1 MPPTPA
7 ESAAEFQKLLEVME
21 KVSKGIADL
30 TTQQASRATA
40 AATRETDLSN
50 IITARLNKQ
59 AESVKEEFKI
69 ANNRAAQ
76 YEKAIELQ
84 KIQIELLEQQ
94 RKGQKEGAE
103 VATETN
109 TKLEKAKEILK
120 DLTGE
125 QKEFNE
131 QGKQTA
137 HWVDGLSG
145 SLTQIAKGD
154 FAGILKGIGS
164 ELGNL
169 GGAALNKGL
178 NRIVSKFQSMGPAL
192 QGATSGMTGASVS
205 ASGLSA
211 SLTALGGSAVATG
224 GAILVVAAALAA
236 LAVAVGV
243 SMKILELAVETE
255 NLNRE
260 LQKTTGVGPE
270 FSGAILQAANDT
282 RQFGVS
288 LEDTVKATQALS
300 KTFTDF
306 TMMSGMAAAEITKTT
321 SILTKLGISG
331 DDIAQGLQNST
342 KALGQTGTQ
351 AAQTQLELEA
361 LSKDIGIDPA
371 KMAADFAGVGSSLAK
386 LGREGTQAFKEL
398 AVASKVTGI
407 EVGRLL
413 AITEKF
419 DTFKGAAEQ
428 AGKLN
433 AALGGNFVNAMELL
447 TATNPVERFNMIRD
461 AILDAG
467 LSFDEMSYYQRK
479 FYAEA
484 AGMQDVGEL
493 ALALSGDM
501 SSLESQIGKNTA
513 DYEAAAK
520 RAKDFQTVQE
530 SLTKALEAL
539 IPVMIPLSEKIGE
552 FAKLFS
558 DFVTEHKDEI
568 QDFFK
573 DMLAAVGMLAAGFVW
588 LTWPVWAAVGAIS
601 ALAAIVGKVVITFW
615 SWVASITGLREA
627 LFVDSDSPTLFDG
640 LIELGDKVLTKLK
653 TSFDGLIGSI
663 TNVFSPLAK
672 LRAEM
677 AKLKADFFGDDDSLF
692 NGAEMVKKSI
702 VEMSTAT
709 LGSAA
714 APAKAFHSAVS
725 SAVNNTTI
733 NNGSGGDANINI
745 KFDNKK
751 MAGLFD
757 IEVVKS
763 VSKMARNSLIG

>member
-40 AATRETDLSN
+40 AATRETELST
-50 IITARLNKQ
+50 IITTRLNKQ

-76 YEKAIELQ
+76 YEKAIEFQ
-84 KIQIELLEQQ
+84 KIQIGLFEEELKLQKQSGRVNDDTLKKLEEAKTRQELLVE
-94 RKGQKEGAE
+94 
-103 VATETN
+103 
-109 TKLEKAKEILK
+109 
-120 DLTGE
+120 E

-131 QGKQTA
+131 QGRQTNE
-137 HWVDGLSG
+137 WVSGLSG
-145 SLTQIAKGD
+145 TLTQIAKGD

-178 NRIVSKFQSMGPAL
+178 NGIVSKFQSMGPAL
-192 QGATSGMTGASVS
+192 QGATSGMTGTSVS

-342 KALGQTGTQ
+342 KALGQTATQ

-361 LSKDIGIDPA
+361 LARDIGIDPA

-419 DTFKGAAEQ
+419 DTFEGAAEQ

-520 RAKDFQTVQE
+520 RAKDFQTIQE
-530 SLTKALEAL
+530 SLKMALEAL
-539 IPVMIPLSEKIGE
+539 IPVMIPLSKGIGE
-552 FAKLFS
+552 FAAAFT
-558 DFVTEHKDEI
+558 DFVLEYKDEI
-568 QDFFK
+568 QSFFK
-573 DMLAAVGMLAAGFVW
+573 IMLHSVTVLAVPFAVLMTSIVATATAFWSLAGAVVW
-588 LTWPVWAAVGAIS
+588 LIGKIS
-601 ALAAIVGKVVITFW
+601 PLYFIFKKI
-615 SWVASITGLREA
+615 REA
-627 LFVDSDSPTLFDG
+627 IFVDSDSPTLFDG

>member
-1 MPPTPA
+1 MGNTPA
-7 ESAAEFQKLLEVME
+7 ESAAEFQKLLVVME
-21 KVSKGIADL
+21 KVSKGIAAL
-30 TTQQASRATA
+30 TKKQTERATA
-40 AATRETDLSN
+40 ASAAEKGLSN
-50 IITARLNKQ
+50 KITERLTAQ
-59 AESVKEEFKI
+59 AASVKKEFEI
-69 ANNRAAQ
+69 ANNRATQ
-76 YEKAIELQ
+76 YEKSIQYQ
-84 KIQIELLEQQ
+84 KIQIGLLEE
-94 RKGQKEGAE
+94 KL
-103 VATETN
+103 
-109 TKLEKAKEILK
+109 KLEKQGNDVTDDTLKKLEEAKTRQEL
-120 DLTGE
+120 LVEE

-131 QGKQTA
+131 QGRQTNE
-137 HWVDGLSG
+137 WVSGLSG
-145 SLTQIAKGD
+145 TLTQIAKGD
-154 FAGILKGIGS
+154 FAGVLKGIGS

-169 GGAALNKGL
+169 GGAALNEGL
-178 NRIVSKFQSMGPAL
+178 SGIVSKLQSTGPAL
-192 QGATSGMTGASVS
+192 QGATTAMSGTATS
-205 ASGLSA
+205 ASSLGA
-211 SLTALGGSAVATG
+211 GLTALGGSAVATG

-306 TMMSGMAAAEITKTT
+306 TMMSGMAAAEISKT
-321 SILTKLGISG
+321 SAILTKLGISG

-342 KALGQTGTQ
+342 KALGQTATQ

-361 LSKDIGIDPA
+361 LARDIGIDPA

-386 LGREGTQAFKEL
+386 LGREGAQAFKEL

-419 DTFKGAAEQ
+419 DTFEGAAEQ

-539 IPVMIPLSEKIGE
+539 IPVMIPLSKGIGE
-552 FAKLFS
+552 FAAAFT
-558 DFVTEHKDEI
+558 DFVLEYKDEI

-573 DMLAAVGMLAAGFVW
+573 DMLYFTSALGVW
-588 LTWPVWAAVGAIS
+588 LVWVIKPI
-601 ALAAIVGKVVITFW
+601 LIVTAAIAAIGAALGWVVVKIGSFI
-615 SWVASITGLREA
+615 ASITGLREA

-663 TNVFSPLAK
+663 TNVFSPLSK

-677 AKLKADFFGDDDSLF
+677 AELKADFFGDDDSLF

-702 VEMSTAT
+702 VEMSTAA

-725 SAVNNTTI
+725 SAVNNTTT

-763 VSKMARNSLIG
+763 VSKMTRNSLIG